1 MPSLQDTSNN
11 ALKIKNLT
19 ALVRLLLSDLKD
31 GCAPSDTLF
40 KEQLNINYI
49 EKAYEIYEEKVNSI
63 CPTPFKA
70 IVLLYFHYLIKPL
83 DLCFQ
88 FFKQLTALIRNVV
101 EDISAGL
108 KQVSFSEGSAKD
120 GENEITSVTES
131 LTVGTNLFELYLAL
145 QSFSQ

>member
-1 MPSLQDTSNN
+1 M
-11 ALKIKNLT
+11 
-19 ALVRLLLSDLKD
+19 
-31 GCAPSDTLF
+31 F
-40 KEQLNINYI
+40 
-49 EKAYEIYEEKVNSI
+49 SI
-63 CPTPFKA
+63 
-70 IVLLYFHYLIKPL
+70 
-83 DLCFQ
+83 FQ
-88 FFKQLTALIRNVV
+88 QLTALIRNVV